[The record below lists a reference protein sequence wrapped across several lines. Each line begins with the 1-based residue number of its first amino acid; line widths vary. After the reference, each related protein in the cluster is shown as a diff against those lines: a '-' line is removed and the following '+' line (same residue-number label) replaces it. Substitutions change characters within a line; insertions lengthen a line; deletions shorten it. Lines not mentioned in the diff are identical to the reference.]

1 MSMGLHVGE
10 VVIIEDSRAVFLDIV
25 GPNRSLREGLAAAI
39 SEGVEGDDEG
49 VELVAGCGLLGVGEV
64 VIGDL
69 GDQHVSLVPPGVG
82 KQEGEGEAEQSVE
95 PHVIIRG
102 NY

>member
-1 MSMGLHVGE
+1 M
-10 VVIIEDSRAVFLDIV
+10 VIIEDSRPVFLDIV
-25 GPNRSLREGLAAAI
+25 GPNRSLREGLAAAV
-39 SEGVEGDDEG
+39 SEGVECDYER
-49 VELVAGCGLLGVGEV
+49 VELVAGCGLFGVGEV

-69 GDQHVSLVPPGVG
+69 GDQHMSLVPPGIRQ
-82 KQEGEGEAEQSVE
+82 QEGQGEAEESVE